1 MFIMKG
7 IESAM
12 LETITYMSK
21 ATQLSGPDTQKLK
34 TGDEILIDYRTE
46 GRVPDEFRRAE
57 EKVWEKTGREQD
69 KSPGVYLGTVDAVGD
84 LSITVNHLRKL
95 DASPE
100 YRMGAGQTLYISP
113 ETGRTGSGAWVYLVK
128 A

>member
-21 ATQLSGPDTQKLK
+21 ATRLSGPDTQKLK
-34 TGDEILIDYRTE
+34 TGDKILIDYRTK
-46 GRVPDEFRRAE
+46 GRVPDEFKRAE

-84 LSITVNHLRKL
+84 LSIMVNHLRKL

-100 YRMGAGQTLYISP
+100 YRVGAGQTLYIYT